1 MSTPRRYATI
11 LLLTLGFFGVAAPTP
26 AAPAQPRVISIAQ
39 ARTLPLGTMVTVF
52 GTATT
57 PSGWLESSSFDKG
70 FGLQD
75 LSAGIYVSVAVD
87 LHIAVRDRV
96 LVTGQLRD
104 SFGLL
109 QIAADPAQ
117 VEVFGKG
124 VGVFPRFRFTG
135 AVNESTEGSL
145 VWVIG
150 TVTQAPVSDLPFG
163 YIFHVNDGSGD
174 LTIFVSTQ
182 PGIDLSGVTLG
193 RKVAVTGFSGQFD
206 THYEINPRFQSD
218 IR

>member
-1 MSTPRRYATI
+1 MSTLRRYALI
-11 LLLTLGFFGVAAPTP
+11 LLLTLGFFGVVAPTP
-26 AAPAQPRVISIAQ
+26 AASAQPRAVSIAQ
-39 ARTLPLGTMVTVF
+39 ARALPLGTVVTVIA
-52 GTATT
+52 TATT

-75 LSAGIYVSVAVD
+75 FSAGIYVSVAVD
-87 LHIAVRDRV
+87 RNIAVRDRV
-96 LVTGQLRD
+96 RVTGQLRD

-117 VEVFGKG
+117 VEVLGKG
-124 VGVFPRFRFTG
+124 LPILPRFRLTG

-145 VWVIG
+145 VWVLG

-182 PGIDLSGVTLG
+182 PGIDLSAVTLG